1 LPPFKGQYSYI
12 DEAKEAYTL
21 VANHETSS
29 TFQPKNTTVDLS
41 KLRLGDA
48 LALLEHGNLGQSQK
62 ADAEGLPYLQ
72 KIIDGLCEISLRD
85 PLTGLFN
92 RRHFDAA
99 LTQEIEHVAR
109 SGNSA
114 LLLMVDIDHFKKI
127 NDTHGHLAGD
137 HVLQAVSHCISS
149 CVRPRDTV
157 VRYGGEEF
165 AVILSDCKVDYANV
179 VAEHILKMTS
189 ELNVRIPPDIQ
200 LHVTVSVGGAFAPA
214 WVRSTAEL
222 WIESADTQLYR
233 AKAEGRNR
241 VSITLPQIL
250 SVSAEEKAMLFATS
264 SGLSPAWLNHTDA
277 EMAIPSIEKIRMPNE

>member
-1 LPPFKGQYSYI
+1 MKQAQL
-12 DEAKEAYTL
+12 
-21 VANHETSS
+21 SS
-29 TFQPKNTTVDLS
+29 PKNTTVDLS

-72 KIIDGLCEISLRD
+72 KIIDSLCEISLRD

-179 VAEHILKMTS
+179 VAERIRKMTS

>member
-1 LPPFKGQYSYI
+1 MKQAQL
-12 DEAKEAYTL
+12 
-21 VANHETSS
+21 SS
-29 TFQPKNTTVDLS
+29 QKNTTADLS

-137 HVLQAVSHCISS
+137 HVLQAV
-149 CVRPRDTV
+149 
-157 VRYGGEEF
+157 
-165 AVILSDCKVDYANV
+165 SDCKVDYANV